1 MCKLYSVCAA
11 SGTTEDIG
19 QMCSLVFSFLFR
31 FVCVVVYKLYSMCVL
46 SAASGTTEDIG
57 ALSLAL
63 QIIDTSQELH
73 QAAAQL
79 KKLMPGTTAA
89 PGNSTGQGKPSSWEC
104 KQDNL
109 RSVTTSRAC
118 SCSAL
123 SVAVCSF
130 AL

>member
-1 MCKLYSVCAA
+1 MCKLYSVC
-11 SGTTEDIG
+11 
-19 QMCSLVFSFLFR
+19 
-31 FVCVVVYKLYSMCVL
+31 
-46 SAASGTTEDIG
+46 AASGTTEDIG

-73 QAAAQL
+73 QSAAQL

-89 PGNSTGQGKPSSWEC
+89 PATASGQGNPSSGEC
-104 KQDNL
+104 KQDNS
-109 RSVTTSRAC
+109 RSVTTSHAC

-123 SVAVCSF
+123 SVAACSF